1 MGDVQTINDT
11 LEASVIPSAVF
22 SVRKYIVP
30 PHSPAKSNKN
40 SSLILLA
47 KNFLREM
54 LQHTDISQ
62 NKTVKEYL

>member
-30 PHSPAKSNKN
+30 PHSPAKD
-40 SSLILLA
+40 A
-47 KNFLREM
+47 P
-54 LQHTDISQ
+54 HTDISQ

>member
-47 KNFLREM
+47 RNSGF
-54 LQHTDISQ
+54 Q
-62 NKTVKEYL
+62 NKSV

>member
-22 SVRKYIVP
+22 SVKKYIVP

-47 KNFLREM
+47 KL
-54 LQHTDISQ
+54 LAGDAPHTDISQ

>member
-47 KNFLREM
+47 KKL
-54 LQHTDISQ
+54 LAGDAPHTDISQ

>member
-30 PHSPAKSNKN
+30 PHSPATVSYTH
-40 SSLILLA
+40 
-47 KNFLREM
+47 LRAHE
-54 LQHTDISQ
+54 T
-62 NKTVKEYL
+62 

>member
-1 MGDVQTINDT
+1 MKAVRMGDVQTINDT
-11 LEASVIPSAVF
+11 LEARVIPSAVF

-54 LQHTDISQ
+54 LHIQI
-62 NKTVKEYL
+62 